1 MSRKL
6 LSEAEIASL
15 KAHPGVE
22 NVTER
27 VVIFT
32 PEFKRKVHSR
42 MTAGE
47 DISDILET
55 EGIDV
60 SALGQTRIN
69 GMREKLRKYA
79 SRVEGF
85 ERRSSRDRRK
95 TEASD
100 MSRSQ
105 SAAAAD
111 SDIQSRLKRLEHE
124 LAYARQEIEF
134 VKKIQMA
141 DTEARRTWESKHR
154 RA

>member
-1 MSRKL
+1 MTRS
-6 LSEAEIASL
+6 
-15 KAHPGVE
+15 
-22 NVTER
+22 
-27 VVIFT
+27 
-32 PEFKRKVHSR
+32 

-47 DISDILET
+47 DIFDILET

-60 SALGQTRIN
+60 SALGKPRIY
-69 GMREKLRKYA
+69 GMREKLQKYA
-79 SRVEGF
+79 NRADGF
-85 ERRSSRDRRK
+85 EKRVRCDRLSV
-95 TEASD
+95 A
-100 MSRSQ
+100 SQ
-105 SAAAAD
+105 SATAAD

>member
-47 DISDILET
+47 DIFDILET

-60 SALGQTRIN
+60 SALGKPRIY
-69 GMREKLRKYA
+69 GMREKLQKYA
-79 SRVEGF
+79 SRAEGF
-85 ERRSSRDRRK
+85 EKRVRHDRRQP
-95 TEASD
+95 EASD
-100 MSRSQ
+100 ATQ
-105 SAAAAD
+105 STAD

-154 RA
+154 RG

>member
-47 DISDILET
+47 DIFDILET

-60 SALGQTRIN
+60 SALGKPRIY
-69 GMREKLRKYA
+69 GMREKLQKYA
-79 SRVEGF
+79 NRADGF
-85 ERRSSRDRRK
+85 EKRVRCDRLSV
-95 TEASD
+95 A
-100 MSRSQ
+100 SQ
-105 SAAAAD
+105 SATAAD

>member
-1 MSRKL
+1 MSRKI

-22 NVTER
+22 KVTER

-32 PEFKRKVHSR
+32 SEFKRKVHSR

-79 SRVEGF
+79 SRAEGF

-100 MSRSQ
+100 VSR

>member
-15 KAHPGVE
+15 KSHPGVE

-47 DISDILET
+47 DIFDILET

-79 SRVEGF
+79 SRAEGF

-100 MSRSQ
+100 ATQ
-105 SAAAAD
+105 STAAD

-154 RA
+154 RE

>member
-15 KAHPGVE
+15 KSHPGVE
-22 NVTER
+22 KVTER

-42 MTAGE
+42 MTGGE
-47 DISDILET
+47 DIFDILET

-60 SALGQTRIN
+60 SALGKPRIY
-69 GMREKLRKYA
+69 GTREKLQKYA
-79 SRVEGF
+79 SRAEGF
-85 ERRSSRDRRK
+85 EKRVRCDRRQP
-95 TEASD
+95 EASD
-100 MSRSQ
+100 ATQ
-105 SAAAAD
+105 STAD

-134 VKKIQMA
+134 IKKIQMA

-154 RA
+154 RE

>member
-15 KAHPGVE
+15 KSHPGVE
-22 NVTER
+22 KVTER

-47 DISDILET
+47 DIFDILET

-60 SALGQTRIN
+60 SALGKPRIY
-69 GMREKLRKYA
+69 GMREKLQKYA
-79 SRVEGF
+79 NRAEGF
-85 ERRSSRDRRK
+85 EKHVRRDRRQP
-95 TEASD
+95 EASD
-100 MSRSQ
+100 ASQ
-105 SAAAAD
+105 TAAD

-154 RA
+154 RE

>member
-79 SRVEGF
+79 SRAEGF

-100 MSRSQ
+100 MSQ

>member
-15 KAHPGVE
+15 KSHPGVE
-22 NVTER
+22 KVTER

-47 DISDILET
+47 DIFDILET

-60 SALGQTRIN
+60 SALGKPRIY
-69 GMREKLRKYA
+69 GMREKLQKYA
-79 SRVEGF
+79 NRAEGF
-85 ERRSSRDRRK
+85 EKRSRHDRRQL
-95 TEASD
+95 EASD
-100 MSRSQ
+100 ATQ
-105 SAAAAD
+105 STAD

-154 RA
+154 RE

>member
-15 KAHPGVE
+15 KTHPGVE
-22 NVTER
+22 SVTER

-32 PEFKRKVHSR
+32 SEFKRKVHNR

-47 DISDILET
+47 DIFDILET

-60 SALGQTRIN
+60 SALGQTRIY

-79 SRVEGF
+79 SRAEGF
-85 ERRSSRDRRK
+85 EKRVRRDRLSD
-95 TEASD
+95 ASQPATAD
-100 MSRSQ
+100 
-105 SAAAAD
+105 D

-124 LAYARQEIEF
+124 LAYAKQEIEF

-154 RA
+154 RG

>member
-15 KAHPGVE
+15 KAHPGVDA
-22 NVTER
+22 VTER

-32 PEFKRKVHSR
+32 SEFKRKVYSR
-42 MTAGE
+42 MTTGE
-47 DISDILET
+47 DIYDILET

-79 SRVEGF
+79 DRAEGF
-85 ERRSSRDRRK
+85 EKRDRRDRP
-95 TEASD
+95 SD
-100 MSRSQ
+100 DVSQ
-105 SAAAAD
+105 SAAAD

-154 RA
+154 RG

>member
-15 KAHPGVE
+15 KSHPGVE
-22 NVTER
+22 KVTER

-47 DISDILET
+47 DIFDILET

-60 SALGQTRIN
+60 SALGKPRIY
-69 GMREKLRKYA
+69 GMREKLQKYA
-79 SRVEGF
+79 SRAEGF
-85 ERRSSRDRRK
+85 EKRVRRDRRQPEVS
-95 TEASD
+95 EAS
-100 MSRSQ
+100 Q
-105 SAAAAD
+105 TAAE

>member
-1 MSRKL
+1 MRRKL

-15 KAHPGVE
+15 KSHPGVE

-32 PEFKRKVHSR
+32 PGFKRKVHSR

-47 DISDILET
+47 DIFDILET

-60 SALGQTRIN
+60 SALGKPRIY
-69 GMREKLRKYA
+69 GMREKLQKYA
-79 SRVEGF
+79 SRAEGF
-85 ERRSSRDRRK
+85 EKRSRHDRRQL
-95 TEASD
+95 EASD
-100 MSRSQ
+100 ATKST
-105 SAAAAD
+105 AAD

-154 RA
+154 RE

>member
-47 DISDILET
+47 DIFDILET

-60 SALGQTRIN
+60 SALGKPRIY
-69 GMREKLRKYA
+69 GMREKLA
-79 SRVEGF
+79 DGF
-85 ERRSSRDRRK
+85 EKRVRCDRLSA
-95 TEASD
+95 T
-100 MSRSQ
+100 SQ
-105 SAAAAD
+105 SATADD

-141 DTEARRTWESKHR
+141 DTEARRKWESKHR

>member
-79 SRVEGF
+79 SRAEGF

-100 MSRSQ
+100 VSR

-141 DTEARRTWESKHR
+141 DTEARRKWESKHR